1 MFSGAH
7 AVNPAEGETHPGSYL
22 VPTQSLSTVEG
33 LVLEILSKER
43 SVVHFPAQVSSLSQ
57 KINGFEE
64 WFQPATRSAMK
75 YV

>member
-43 SVVHFPAQVSSLSQ
+43 SVVHFPAQVSLSQ

-64 WFQPATRSAMK
+64 WFQPATRSAAMK